1 MTGKVLDN
9 GASRALVFILPI
21 AVAVVVLMKA
31 WPVLLLLMV
40 LTLATRI
47 WQQYQWQQWCKL
59 VNPLFNELIKE
70 NKGCLTPMDLSLK
83 ANLTAKS
90 AKVFLEKKAEEYG
103 AQKKSYQ
110 DRGTIYYFLTAS
122 ALGSIFDESEP
133 ALESENEEIA
143 TKQNNPPAKA
153 SSVSVI
159 ASLVELENNSTTTT
173 ETANILG
180 EEKAKTVT
188 NPSGQ
193 KLSPDVTTTQETK
206 ETQEES
212 NNPDTSARTD
222 ESAGD
227 SLDSNNL
234 ILNQGDL
241 AKRLDVH
248 QNTIGKRKSDP
259 DFSQWSQSKDPEGV
273 AWKYSAKT
281 KMFVQDKQ

>member
-21 AVAVVVLMKA
+21 AVAAVVLMKA

-47 WQQYQWQQWCKL
+47 WQQYQWQQWCRL

-103 AQKKSYQ
+103 AQRKSYQ
-110 DRGTIYYFLTAS
+110 DKGTIYYFLTAS

-143 TKQNNPPAKA
+143 TKQNSPLAKA
-153 SSVSVI
+153 SSLSAI
-159 ASLVELENNSTTTT
+159 ASLVELENNTTTD
-173 ETANILG
+173 IG
-180 EEKAKTVT
+180 EEKAETVT
-188 NPSGQ
+188 NLGTQ
-193 KLSPDVTTTQETK
+193 QLSPDVTTTRETK
-206 ETQEES
+206 ETLIES
-212 NNPDTSARTD
+212 NNPDTSDRTD
-222 ESAGD
+222 ESAVD